1 MEKQWIIS
9 ISREYGTGGHKI
21 AEKLAQIFAFPVY
34 DRELLD
40 NVFGDEANVEEW
52 RECDEMP
59 APLAFSKKFSGT
71 KNSSEYT
78 LAKRQF
84 NYLRKKANEGG
95 SFVVVGRCSEYI
107 LKDYAGLIP
116 IFILG
121 DEDVKV
127 KQVMESRNFTEKEAK
142 AALARH
148 NRLRKRYHNSYC
160 EGKWGDSR
168 CYDICIN
175 SSRLGFDG
183 TVKFLEE
190 YIRERMKQDQN
201 NKN

>member
-1 MEKQWIIS
+1 M
-9 ISREYGTGGHKI
+9 
-21 AEKLAQIFAFPVY
+21 Y

-95 SFVVVGRCSEYI
+95 SFVVVGRCSEHI
-107 LKDYAGLIP
+107 LREYDGLIP

-121 DEDVKV
+121 DEDTKI
-127 KQVMESRNFTEKEAK
+127 KRVMERRNFTEKEAK

-148 NRLRKRYHNSYC
+148 NRLRERYHNSYC

-168 CYDICIN
+168 CYDVCIN
-175 SSRLGFDG
+175 SSRLGLDG
-183 TVKFLEE
+183 TVKILED
-190 YIRERMKQDQN
+190 YIRGRMEQEDEQ
-201 NKN
+201 

>member
-1 MEKQWIIS
+1 
-9 ISREYGTGGHKI
+9 
-21 AEKLAQIFAFPVY
+21 
-34 DRELLD
+34 
-40 NVFGDEANVEEW
+40 
-52 RECDEMP
+52 
-59 APLAFSKKFSGT
+59 
-71 KNSSEYT
+71 
-78 LAKRQF
+78 
-84 NYLRKKANEGG
+84 
-95 SFVVVGRCSEYI
+95 
-107 LKDYAGLIP
+107 
-116 IFILG
+116 
-121 DEDVKV
+121 
-127 KQVMESRNFTEKEAK
+127 MESRNFTEKEAK

>member
-1 MEKQWIIS
+1 MGKQWIIS
-9 ISREYGTGGHKI
+9 ISREYGSGGHKI
-21 AEKLAQIFAFPVY
+21 AEKLSEIFDFPMY

-84 NYLRKKANEGG
+84 NYLRKKANEGD
-95 SFVVVGRCSEYI
+95 SFVVVGRCSEHI
-107 LKDYAGLIP
+107 LREYDGLIP

-121 DEDVKV
+121 DEDTKI
-127 KQVMESRNFTEKEAK
+127 KRVMERRNFTEKEAK

-148 NRLRKRYHNSYC
+148 NRLRERYHNSYC

-168 CYDICIN
+168 CYD
-175 SSRLGFDG
+175 
-183 TVKFLEE
+183 V
-190 YIRERMKQDQN
+190 
-201 NKN
+201 